1 VPRPLYAAYAGPAA
15 LEDQQLAGLIMW
27 VPAGGVLVVAGVG
40 LAAAWLREAARRAA
54 RPDFHGRR
62 P

>member
-1 VPRPLYAAYAGPAA
+1 
-15 LEDQQLAGLIMW
+15 MW